1 MNERRR
7 DSRFSQHVIAAMR
20 AVLRPGRSVSLVNLS
35 AGGALVE
42 SQRPLRPGSSV
53 HLQVIAGDRAIGVAA
68 RVLRCAV
75 AAIDAEG
82 VQYRGALIFQ
92 ERCETLWEG

>member
-1 MNERRR
+1 MIERRR
-7 DSRFSQHVIAAMR
+7 DSRFGQHVIAAMR

-35 AGGALVE
+35 AGGASSRV
-42 SQRPLRPGSSV
+42 SAPAAWISV
-53 HLQVIAGDRAIGVAA
+53 HLQVIAGDRSIGVAA

-82 VQYRGALIFQ
+82 VQYRGALMFQ

>member
-20 AVLRPGRSVSLVNLS
+20 AVLRPG
-35 AGGALVE
+35 
-42 SQRPLRPGSSV
+42 QRPLRPGSSV

-82 VQYRGALIFQ
+82 VQYRGALMFQ